1 MINLRPEEVSALHSN
16 REEFYKLTLVDKTG
30 VEKCEL
36 EMINGTITCNSERAI
51 KKTGT
56 LTYRVPNISRKVEDT
71 APDSLKVIASDNGLK
86 FYIGIEATGMIYTLE
101 TDRSKEVDYVGII
114 KCQDDGVLYTLE
126 EVSGKELELIDGNG
140 ITWAVGVETG
150 VIYSESTTK
159 PQKLYYREE
168 KIEIDFLND
177 RVKVWMGI
185 RIGQNIRWWPK
196 GVFVNIQPKKKNGV
210 ISTQVYDE
218 TIVLQRTRIL
228 DDKVFLKGTPY
239 NEVLTYLLIY
249 SGIQRFDI
257 EPTNLVLQTDIVLD
271 SKKNILEW
279 FNYFAEQIN
288 YTSVYVDDNGFF
300 VSSQYKEPT
309 PLNVTYTYA
318 ADEMS
323 IITGDLNSTMD
334 NYNIY
339 NVFTLIVAHPQLGE
353 LVSTYINEDPTD
365 KYSIVNTNMNYFEK
379 PIDNVAGQVELDN
392 LTRKE
397 AWKAKQISQ
406 EITFETLNMPNHSI
420 GDILDLR
427 HPNATGVVVES
438 AWAMPLRAGARMTH
452 KVKRLVNLNE

>member
-1 MINLRPEEVSALHSN
+1 MINLTAEEMKALHAN
-16 REEFYKLTLVDKTG
+16 REEFYKLTLVDKYG

-36 EMINGTITCNSERAI
+36 EMLNGTITCNSDRVI

-56 LTYRVPNISRKVEDT
+56 LTYRVPNIFRKVEDR

-86 FYIGIEATGMIYTLE
+86 FYLGIEVTGMIYTLE
-101 TDRSKEVDYVGII
+101 TDASKKVDYTGII
-114 KCQDDGVLYTLE
+114 KCQDDGLLYTLE
-126 EVSGKELELIDGNG
+126 PGNGQALELIDSNG
-140 ITWAVGVETG
+140 MIWSIGVDEG
-150 VIYSESTTK
+150 LIYSESTTK
-159 PQKLYYREE
+159 PQKIYYRDE

-196 GVFVNIQPKKKNGV
+196 GVFMNIQPSEKNGI

-228 DDKVFLKGTPY
+228 DDKVFLKGTNY

-249 SGIQRFDI
+249 SGIQKFNI
-257 EPTNLVLQTDIVLD
+257 EPTDLVLQTDMVLD
-271 SKKNILEW
+271 SKKNVLEW
-279 FNYFAEQIN
+279 FNYFTEQIN
-288 YTSVYVDDNGFF
+288 YTTVSVDDEGFF
-300 VSSQYKEPT
+300 VSSKYKEPT

-323 IITGDLNSTMD
+323 ILTGDLDSIID
-334 NYNIY
+334 NYNVY
-339 NVFTLIVAHPQLGE
+339 NAFRLIVAHPQLGE
-353 LVSTYINEDPTD
+353 LVSTYTNDDPTD

-379 PIDNVAGQVELDN
+379 TIDNVAGQVELDN

-406 EITFETLNMPNHSI
+406 EVTFHTLNMPNHSV
-420 GDILDLR
+420 GDVLDLR
-427 HPNATGVVVES
+427 HPHATGIVVES
-438 AWAMPLRAGARMTH
+438 EWKMQLKAGSKMVH